1 MPIHDWT
8 RVRTG
13 VFHDFHQEWTIC
25 IKRALNGGILPPG
38 YYAMVEQASV
48 GRYPDVLNFQIDRGV
63 ETNGNSPSSPNG
75 GVLTL
80 AEAPPRTGI
89 TAMIESD
96 PYAQRSNRL
105 VAFHEEGHVV
115 AVIEIVS
122 PGNKSGRADFQ
133 SFVEKALE
141 FLRLGVHLLIVD
153 LFPPTARDPHGLHAA
168 VWSEMIDY
176 DFHLP
181 PGKPLT
187 AASYSAGVVKRAFVE
202 ALGAGDPLPPM
213 PLFLEAE
220 SYVEVPL
227 EATYQTAFDDV
238 PKPYRDEL
246 SPPGSST

>member
-8 RVRTG
+8 RLRAG

-48 GRYPDVLNFQIDRGV
+48 GRYPDVLNFQIDRENG
-63 ETNGNSPSSPNG
+63 TSGNSPTPSNG

-80 AEAPPRTGI
+80 AEAPPRVGI
-89 TAMIESD
+89 TETIQAD
-96 PYAQRSNRL
+96 PYAELSNRV
-105 VAFHEEGHVV
+105 VAFDDVGQVV

-122 PGNKSGRADFQ
+122 SANKSSRNDFQ
-133 SFVEKALE
+133 WFVEKAVT

-153 LFPPTARDPHGLHAA
+153 LFPPTARDPEGLHAA
-168 VWSEMIDY
+168 IWSQLIDY
-176 DFHLP
+176 HFRLP

-187 AASYSAGVVKRAFVE
+187 AVSYSAGRTKRAFVQP
-202 ALGAGDPLPPM
+202 LGVGDSLPAM

-220 SYVEVPL
+220 GYVEVPL

-238 PKPYRDEL
+238 PKPYQDQLTAR
-246 SPPGSST
+246 

>member
-48 GRYPDVLNFQIDRGV
+48 GRYP
-63 ETNGNSPSSPNG
+63 
-75 GVLTL
+75 
-80 AEAPPRTGI
+80 
-89 TAMIESD
+89 MIESD
-96 PYAQRSNRL
+96 PYAQRSNRV
-105 VAFHEEGHVV
+105 VAFNDEGNVV

-122 PGNKSGRADFQ
+122 PGHKSGRGDFQ
-133 SFVEKALE
+133 SFVKQALK
-141 FLRLGVHLLIVD
+141 FLCLGVHLLIVD
-153 LFPPTARDPHGLHAA
+153 LFPPTARDPHGMHAA
-168 VWSEMIDY
+168 IWSEMIDY

-181 PGKPLT
+181 PSKPLT
-187 AASYSAGVVKRAFVE
+187 VASYSAGVVKRAFAE
-202 ALGAGDPLPPM
+202 ALGVGDPLPAA

-227 EATYQTAFDDV
+227 EATYQTAFDDI

-246 SPPGSST
+246 ASLP